1 LPFNCAKDAI
11 KFLHFNDVYEIDDPD
26 KGDGGAA
33 RFVTAL
39 NESRAKVE
47 TDRKVYASNNAKLDD
62 LTVFC
67 GDLLSPSMMGAHY
80 RGTQMIGPFN
90 ACKVDVAMVGN
101 HDLDFGI
108 L

>member
-47 TDRKVYASNNAKLDD
+47 TDRQVYASNNAKLDD